1 MKTKSRR
8 HSLHVKGQKRIFV
21 EKHGVVETGVFPS
34 TGPEF
39 IPNKFTRLVHR

>member
-8 HSLHVKGQKRIFV
+8 HSLHVKGRNVFV
-21 EKHGVVETGVFPS
+21 VVVVKTGVSPS

-39 IPNKFTRLVHR
+39 VPNKFTRLVFR